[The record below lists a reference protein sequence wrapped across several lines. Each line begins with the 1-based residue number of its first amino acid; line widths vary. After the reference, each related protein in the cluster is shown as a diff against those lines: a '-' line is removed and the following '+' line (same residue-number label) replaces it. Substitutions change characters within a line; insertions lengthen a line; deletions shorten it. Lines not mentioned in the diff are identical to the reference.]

1 MSPPDSIDHTRGA
14 VLVAKPKADVYT
26 VMLAIALAA
35 ILIACIVLGL
45 ELRQYNFDIQAA
57 EAQRTVSSLDMP
69 RPAGTPTL
77 AQFDAGSPR
86 DEALTTT

>member
-14 VLVAKPKADVYT
+14 VLVARPKADVYT
-26 VMLAIALAA
+26 VMLAISLAA

-57 EAQRTVSSLDMP
+57 EAQRTVSALDAP
-69 RPAGTPTL
+69 RSVAAPAL
-77 AQFDAGSPR
+77 ALKGAAGPR
-86 DEALTTT
+86 DEAPRSL